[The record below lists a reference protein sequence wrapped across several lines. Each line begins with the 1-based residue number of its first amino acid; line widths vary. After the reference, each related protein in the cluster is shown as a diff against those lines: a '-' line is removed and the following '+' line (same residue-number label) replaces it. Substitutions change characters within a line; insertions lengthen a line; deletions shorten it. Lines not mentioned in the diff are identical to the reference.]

1 MKKSEEYMKISVNKS
16 ESVDMNWVSVEP
28 DNADKIN
35 EQAIKL
41 LSNNSTTC
49 TVLFAVKENK
59 DGSRSPV
66 FLISRNFRD
75 PQFFIDDFMKLL
87 GEHAKFNQVKKD

>member
-1 MKKSEEYMKISVNKS
+1 MKITENRS
-16 ESVDMNWVSVEP
+16 ETVDMKWVSFES
-28 DNADKIN
+28 DNGDKIN
-35 EQAIKL
+35 EQAKKL
-41 LSNNSTTC
+41 LSDDSITC

-87 GEHAKFNQVKKD
+87 GEHARFNQVKRN

>member
-1 MKKSEEYMKISVNKS
+1 MKINVNKS
-16 ESVDMNWVSVEP
+16 ESIDMNWVSVEP

-41 LSNNSTTC
+41 LSNNSITC
-49 TVLFAVKENK
+49 TVLFAVKEDK
-59 DGSRSPV
+59 DGSKYPV
-66 FLISRNFRD
+66 LLISRNFRD

-87 GEHAKFNQVKKD
+87 GEHAKFNQVKRD